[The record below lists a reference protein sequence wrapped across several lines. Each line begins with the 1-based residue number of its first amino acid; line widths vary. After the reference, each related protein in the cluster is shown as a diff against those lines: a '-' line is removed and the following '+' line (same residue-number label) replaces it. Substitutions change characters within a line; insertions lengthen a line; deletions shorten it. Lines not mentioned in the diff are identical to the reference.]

1 ATGLC
6 PVRCL
11 RVARIAPGRSGA
23 SIRTPYARRL
33 LGGRWWGGGPW
44 GWGGGGGF
52 GGGLGWGGPRGT
64 GDLVLQAAQG
74 FHHRLPISSKP
85 FVVLLARSFEACLG
99 DRDAVDRAVQL
110 PVPAPVQPDS
120 AFGLA

>member
-1 ATGLC
+1 
-6 PVRCL
+6 
-11 RVARIAPGRSGA
+11 VAGR
-23 SIRTPYARRL
+23 
-33 LGGRWWGGGPW
+33 GGGSVLAMVSVFPLSSGLLDASRCGGVQW
-44 GWGGGGGF
+44 GRGVREGF
-52 GGGLGWGGPRGT
+52 GVGSGEGAPEAT